1 MIVNKKDKKY
11 LEELFTLENQIF
23 DNSAYSRKEMEEILK
38 NERYEIYLFI
48 EKEIKGYAI
57 IHDSYDIYEIMKIGT
72 KPEERNNEI
81 GSKIL
86 KVIKEEVS
94 KSIFLEVRENNK
106 IAKKFY
112 EKNGFLEY
120 GKRKKYYKDGENAIL
135 MKYDKEI

>member
-86 KVIKEEVS
+86 KVIKEEVN